1 MTHEELQYR
10 AGFDLASFFA
20 ALDSFTEAMEYLR
33 KYDRKKAVRKAAID
47 LMSARVAEI
56 GGYALSRLENEKD
69 DKDSFRESFLD
80 SAQFTARN
88 LLHQYAKI
96 SAYPASPPAKSW
108 EKLLSAIGCAVVCG
122 RSIVSTKTGSN
133 PDGISS
139 WWLAAAALRQV
150 LRSSRTAICPL
161 PERLVSSNEED
172 SAFSH

>member
-20 ALDSFTEAMEYLR
+20 ALDSFIEAMEYLR

-96 SAYPASPPAKSW
+96 SAYQIPVDPAIIEEAQ
-108 EKLLSAIGCAVVCG
+108 
-122 RSIVSTKTGSN
+122 SI
-133 PDGISS
+133 
-139 WWLAAAALRQV
+139 L
-150 LRSSRTAICPL
+150 
-161 PERLVSSNEED
+161 
-172 SAFSH
+172 

>member
-56 GGYALSRLENEKD
+56 GGYALSRLENEKN

-96 SAYPASPPAKSW
+96 SAYQIPVDPAIIEEAQ
-108 EKLLSAIGCAVVCG
+108 
-122 RSIVSTKTGSN
+122 SI
-133 PDGISS
+133 
-139 WWLAAAALRQV
+139 L
-150 LRSSRTAICPL
+150 
-161 PERLVSSNEED
+161 
-172 SAFSH
+172 